1 VHSHSD
7 LTVYSRLTH
16 STDDIEEEQDI
27 SLWTVTKFLFSY
39 TSPKQFVLISL
50 AFTILAGV
58 AFTMFAYPE
67 ILMILAYT
75 KFDHD
80 LLKERE
86 SYCIPI
92 LFSLAILVLITF
104 FVEKALIMQTTS
116 IMINKLRGSTY
127 ESLMKQPTEF
137 YDKP

>member
-1 VHSHSD
+1 M
-7 LTVYSRLTH
+7 
-16 STDDIEEEQDI
+16 
-27 SLWTVTKFLFSY
+27 WTVTKFLFSF
-39 TSPKQFVLISL
+39 TSPKQFVIISL
-50 AFTILAGV
+50 GFTILAGI

-67 ILMILAYT
+67 VLMILAYT
-75 KFDHD
+75 KFDND

-86 SYCIPI
+86 SYCVPI
-92 LFSLAILVLITF
+92 LFSLAILVLLTF

-116 IMINKLRGSTY
+116 IMIKKLRGNTY

>member
-1 VHSHSD
+1 
-7 LTVYSRLTH
+7 
-16 STDDIEEEQDI
+16 
-27 SLWTVTKFLFSY
+27 
-39 TSPKQFVLISL
+39 VLISL
-50 AFTILAGV
+50 AFTILAGI

-67 ILMILAYT
+67 VLMILAYT